1 MAVAP
6 SFVPKPTSRRGVSR
20 SSDNNDMIA
29 AMTKDIFE
37 LATQANVNEVALK
50 DLSRLLF
57 NEFMIARNTAV
68 RAIEAVR
75 AEHVI
80 AAIAD
85 NTIHNFIDLRTFRGP
100 NYYITFEGLST
111 QRRARIEPTY
121 GQALLPYNMYAERM
135 YAVDPE
141 TDLVVVPE
149 NLSFEI
155 TDECGSAEVSEG
167 SFRNALNGNN
177 RDYWIRKYT
186 TSIHDDLDSVAAT
199 IDITLPR
206 SLIERCNM
214 VNLHPAPLGQLDIE
228 ELKYSTTAADP
239 STDLPGFVPSRCIG
253 FSRWHFQ
260 DTAVTRLRIK
270 LRQRNFIEED
280 GKKVFYLGLQ
290 EIGVRLIS
298 FDMTIGETQPTDN
311 NGFIAVAE
319 APEGYTFD
327 ILKRLVSNP
336 TYSTALV
343 DHGISVRIYTDAALT
358 NMVWNSG
365 ISPRLSDTNVDVSAL
380 AVNKLYLLVTL
391 QYIGALNVSPLLNNI
406 VFGYTVR

>member
-20 SSDNNDMIA
+20 TSDNNDMIA
-29 AMTKDIFE
+29 ALTQDVFE
-37 LATQANVNEVALK
+37 LTTHTNVNEVGIK

-57 NEFMIARNTAV
+57 NEFMNARNTAV
-68 RAIEAVR
+68 RAIEATR
-75 AEHVI
+75 AAHVT
-80 AAIAD
+80 AAIAGE
-85 NTIHNFIDLRTFRGP
+85 TIHNFIDLRTFRGP
-100 NYYITFEGLST
+100 DYYICFEGLPT

-121 GQALLPYNMYAERM
+121 GQAILPYNMYAERM

-141 TDLVVVPE
+141 TNAVVIPE
-149 NLSFEI
+149 NLAFDI
-155 TDECGSAEVSEG
+155 GDECGSAEVEEG
-167 SFRNALNGNN
+167 TFRNALNGNN

-186 TSIHDDLDSVAAT
+186 MPIHEDMDSVAAT

-214 VNLHPAPLGQLDIE
+214 INLHPAPLGQLDIE
-228 ELKYSTTAADP
+228 ELKYSTTAAVP
-239 STDLPGFVPSRCIG
+239 TTDLPGFTPLRCTG

-260 DTAVTRLRIK
+260 DTAITRLRIK
-270 LRQRNFIEED
+270 IRQRNFIEED

-298 FDMTIGETQPTDN
+298 FDKTIGETQPTDN

-319 APEGYTFD
+319 TPEGYTFD
-327 ILKRLVSNP
+327 LLKRLVSSP
-336 TYSTALV
+336 TYSTGLV
-343 DHGISVRIYTDAALT
+343 DHGISIRIYTDAALT
-358 NMVWNSG
+358 NLVWNSG

-391 QYIGALNVSPLLNNI
+391 QYIGALNVSPLLDNI